1 MPARLLRVS
10 PCHCRENRGRLVWHW
25 GSLSLPCA
33 VGVCVRACLCSRRQL
48 LNPAVGGT
56 LNVLESCAKSASIKR
71 VVLTSSIAAVA
82 YKEVEANHVFTD
94 QDWSDE
100 DLLRRQEMWY
110 MLRCAAVAAAVPA
123 GVVAGDGVA
132 AARTWI

>member
-1 MPARLLRVS
+1 M
-10 PCHCRENRGRLVWHW
+10 
-25 GSLSLPCA
+25 
-33 VGVCVRACLCSRRQL
+33 
-48 LNPAVGGT
+48 GGT

-94 QDWSDE
+94 KDWSDE

-110 MLRCAAVAAAVPA
+110 MLRCAGAGQGVWCIAALGHVTDTAVLR
-123 GVVAGDGVA
+123 VACSCWV
-132 AARTWI
+132 